1 MIAELSAFRQD
12 ALREIG
18 NIGLGGA
25 VTALSEMTGVNF
37 RLEVPEVLELTTA
50 QLRLVCP
57 SEECLMAGTIARVEG
72 DWQGEA
78 AFLFPWHSAQV
89 LWQVLTGSS
98 PSDLSELNELYE
110 SALREVANIM
120 LGSFLTAL
128 SQLTGFE
135 LHMEPPA
142 FAADMSAALM
152 SSLMVEAMYG
162 QRELLTIETR
172 FCVPERQF
180 EGFFFYL
187 PETGSLQKLFEVLN
201 I

>member
-1 MIAELSAFRQD
+1 MVELDAFRQD

-25 VTALSEMTGVNF
+25 VTALSEMTGVCF

-50 QLRLVCP
+50 QLHLVCP
-57 SEECLMAGTIARVEG
+57 SEECLMVGTIARVEG
-72 DWQGEA
+72 DWQGEG
-78 AFLFPWHSAQV
+78 AFLFPWHSAQI
-89 LWQVLTGSS
+89 LWQILTGSA
-98 PSDLSELNELYE
+98 PADLSELNELYE

-128 SQLTGFE
+128 SQLTSFE

-142 FAADMSAALM
+142 FAADMTAALM
-152 SSLMVEAMYG
+152 SSMVVEAMYG
-162 QRELLTIETR
+162 QRELLSIETR
-172 FCVPERQF
+172 FCIPEQQF

-187 PETGSLQKLFEVLN
+187 PETGSLQKLFDVLG